1 MRRISKKF
9 RLSFILLFALITA
22 FSGCNTI
29 DLFEKV
35 VTIPKQ
41 EWKSSFKP
49 AFEFTIKDTAAVYHV
64 YIIVRHGDRY
74 NFNNLW
80 INLYTLSPDKKQSRA
95 QYELPLANNNQGWL
109 TNSAMDDIYEHRIA
123 LTPANQGVSFSKAG
137 TYRFTLE
144 HIMREDP
151 LKHMLDVGLRIEK
164 KVAE

>member
-1 MRRISKKF
+1 MRLISKKF
-9 RLSFILLFALITA
+9 MLLLSCASLFAL
-22 FSGCNTI
+22 SGCETI

-35 VTIPKQ
+35 ESIPKQ

-49 AFEFTIKDTAAVYHV
+49 DFEFTIHDTTAVYLV
-64 YIIVRHGDRY
+64 YAIVRHTDRY

-80 INLYTLSPDKKQSRA
+80 INLYTLSPDKKQNKA

-123 LTPANQGVSFSKAG
+123 LTPENKGVRFSKAG
-137 TYRFTLE
+137 NYRFTIE

-164 KVAE
+164 KEP

>member
-1 MRRISKKF
+1 MRMISKRF
-9 RLSFILLFALITA
+9 RLSIFFLFALLTT

-35 VTIPKQ
+35 ESIPKQ

-49 AFEFTIKDTAAVYHV
+49 VFEFTIKDTAALYHI
-64 YIIVRHGDRY
+64 YIIIRHSDRY

-80 INLYTLSPDKKQSRA
+80 VNLYTLSPDQKQTKA
-95 QYELPLANNNQGWL
+95 QYELPLANNNKGWL
-109 TNSAMDDIYEHRIA
+109 TNTAMDDIYEHRIA
-123 LTPANQGVSFSKAG
+123 LTPANQGIYFSKAG
-137 TYRFTLE
+137 NYRFTLE

-164 KVAE
+164 KER